1 MANDRQR
8 QMMQESL
15 DEVLSAEE
23 RAELFSLLESDEDTS
38 HEYNQLQRVDALL
51 RSAPFER
58 APRRLAAA
66 IMARVAESVQ
76 VQARLHVS
84 PARSAETQRVHDE
97 LINLTVQLTSL
108 VTTPLM
114 VASTYAIMNRAA
126 SPLLFGK
133 VLSQVVASMMV
144 IMHILDVL
152 VARAEALAEDDPEAA
167 LAVLSLIPVLVLA
180 IVRYVLS
187 EEHAE

>member
-1 MANDRQR
+1 
-8 QMMQESL
+8 MMQESL
-15 DEVLSAEE
+15 DEVLSDEE
-23 RAELFSLLESDEDTS
+23 RAELFAMLDSDEDTS
-38 HEYNQLQRVDALL
+38 HEYNQLQRVDALM

-58 APRRLAAA
+58 APKRLAQA

-76 VQARLHVS
+76 LQARLRANTS
-84 PARSAETQRVHDE
+84 LSAENRRVHEE

-114 VASTYAIMNRAA
+114 IASSYAIMNHAA

-133 VLSQVVASMMV
+133 VLSQVVASMLV

-152 VARAEALAEDDPEAA
+152 VTRAEELADEDPEAA
-167 LAVLSLIPVLVLA
+167 LAVLALIPVLVLA
-180 IVRYVLS
+180 IVRYVLA
-187 EEHAE
+187 EEHAD